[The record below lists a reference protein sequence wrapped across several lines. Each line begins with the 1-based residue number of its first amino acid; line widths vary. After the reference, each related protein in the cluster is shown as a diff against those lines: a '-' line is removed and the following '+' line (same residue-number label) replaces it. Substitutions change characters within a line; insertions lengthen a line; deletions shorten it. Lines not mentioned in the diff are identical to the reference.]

1 MAAGLE
7 PATSPSVQWCWPSA
21 RRQRGAL
28 SIELRHVMGAMV
40 GLEPTPPRPYSH
52 RCWLS
57 VRRQRDALST
67 ELHRVDLLKFVVV
80 LIQVR
85 STNLLRTLEKR
96 VVGSLLDPAFVIE
109 RFDGVIRVQ

>member
-28 SIELRHVMGAMV
+28 STELRHVMGAMV

-67 ELHRVDLLKFVVV
+67 ELHRVNLLKFVV

-85 STNLLRTLEKR
+85 STNFLRTLEKR
-96 VVGSLLDPAFVIE
+96 GVGSLLDPAFVME
-109 RFDGVIRVQ
+109 RFHGVIRVQ